1 MAKRAHQDL
10 DVEEQTMTLGPKD
23 VEIARSSL
31 PSGGGLDRNIAM
43 ELCRVTEAA
52 ALAAARWMGRGNKN
66 ALDQAAVNAMR
77 ARLNAIQMDGVVVI
91 GEGEKDEA
99 PMLFIGERIGNGE
112 APKVDVAVDPVD
124 GTTLLSKGLPNAVA
138 VVAAAERGTMYYP
151 PGIVYME
158 KLAVGP
164 AGRGVCTLEMD
175 VEENIEALAAAKG
188 ERVDDLT
195 VVVLDRPRH
204 TELIDRIRA
213 TGARIK
219 LISDGDVAGGIMPS
233 LPDTGVD
240 MLLGVGGSPEAVL
253 TACALKC
260 LGGDIQCKLWPRNDE
275 ERLQAEKLGL
285 SLENVLTID
294 DLVRGNDVF
303 FSLTGVTDGELV
315 KGVHYFP
322 HGATTETLVMRS
334 RSGTVRRIQAVHNFE
349 KLEHYADLAG
359 I

>member
-1 MAKRAHQDL
+1 MARPLRATES
-10 DVEEQTMTLGPKD
+10 VSA
-23 VEIARSSL
+23 EIS
-31 PSGGGLDRNIAM
+31 RNLAL
-43 ELCRVTEAA
+43 ELVRVTEAG
-52 ALAAARWMGRGNKN
+52 ALASARWMGRGDKN
-66 ALDQAAVNAMR
+66 TADGAAVDAMR
-77 ARLNAIQMDGVVVI
+77 RALGMIPMDGVVVI

-99 PMLFIGERIGNGE
+99 PMLYIGEYIGNGQE
-112 APKVDVAVDPVD
+112 PKVDVAVDPVD
-124 GTTLLSKGLPNAVA
+124 GTTLLSKGLPNAVS
-138 VVAAAERGTMYYP
+138 VVALAEQGTMYYP

-164 AGRGVCTLEMD
+164 AGRGICSLEMS
-175 VEENIEALAAAKG
+175 VEENIEAMAHAKS

-204 TELIDRIRA
+204 AELIDRIRA

-233 LPDTGVD
+233 LPDTNAD
-240 MLLGVGGSPEAVL
+240 MLMGVGGSPEAVL
-253 TACALKC
+253 TAAALKC
-260 LGGDIQCKLWPRNDE
+260 LGGDIQCKLWPRDDN
-275 ERLQAEKLGL
+275 EREQAEKLGL
-285 SLENVLTID
+285 SLDSVLTID

-303 FSLTGVTDGELV
+303 FALTGVTDGELV

-349 KLEHYADLAG
+349 KLEHYASLSG

>member
-1 MAKRAHQDL
+1 
-10 DVEEQTMTLGPKD
+10 MTLTPD
-23 VEIARSSL
+23 SPAARAV
-31 PSGGGLDRNIAM
+31 PIGGGLDRNIAL

-77 ARLNAIQMDGVVVI
+77 ERLRVIPMDGVVVI

-99 PMLFIGERIGNGE
+99 PMLYIGERIGNGSP
-112 APKVDVAVDPVD
+112 PKVDVAVDPVD
-124 GTTLLSKGLPNAVA
+124 GTTLLSKGLPNAVS
-138 VVAAAERGTMYYP
+138 VVAMAEQGTMYYP

-164 AGRGVCTLEMD
+164 AGRGVCSLEMS
-175 VEENIEALAAAKG
+175 VEDNIAALAGAKG
-188 ERVDDLT
+188 ERIDDLT
-195 VVVLDRPRH
+195 IVVLDRPRH
-204 TELIDRIRA
+204 AELIERIRA

-240 MLLGVGGSPEAVL
+240 MLMGIGGSPEAVL

-275 ERLQAEKLGL
+275 ERAQAEKLGL
-285 SLENVLTID
+285 GLDRVLTIN
-294 DLVRGNDVF
+294 DLVAGNDVF

-334 RSGTVRRIQAVHNFE
+334 RSGTIRRMHATHNFE
-349 KLEHYADLAG
+349 KLERYAELSG

>member
-1 MAKRAHQDL
+1 
-10 DVEEQTMTLGPKD
+10 MTLTPEGL
-23 VEIARSSL
+23 AGAAL
-31 PSGGGLDRNIAM
+31 PSGGGLDRNIAL

-77 ARLNAIQMDGVVVI
+77 DRLKVIQMDGVVVI

-99 PMLFIGERIGNGE
+99 PMLYIGERIGNGRE
-112 APKVDVAVDPVD
+112 PKVDVAVDPVD
-124 GTTLLSKGLPNAVA
+124 GTTLLAKGLPNAVS
-138 VVAAAERGTMYYP
+138 VVALAEQGTMYYP

-164 AGRGVCTLEMD
+164 AGRGIVSLEMSL
-175 VEENIEALAAAKG
+175 EENIEALASAKG
-188 ERVDDLT
+188 ERVGDLT

-204 TELIDRIRA
+204 ADIIDRVRA

-233 LPDTGVD
+233 LVDTGVD
-240 MLLGVGGSPEAVL
+240 MLMGVGGSPEAVL
-253 TACALKC
+253 TAAALKC
-260 LGGDIQCKLWPRNDE
+260 LGGDIQCKLWPRDDT
-275 ERLQAEKLGL
+275 ERAQAEKLGL
-285 SLENVLTID
+285 SMDTVLTID

-303 FSLTGVTDGELV
+303 FALTGVTDGELV

-349 KLEHYADLAG
+349 KLEHYATLSG

>member
-1 MAKRAHQDL
+1 
-10 DVEEQTMTLGPKD
+10 MTTTPQ
-23 VEIARSSL
+23 SSASETTL
-31 PSGGGLDRNIAM
+31 HSGGGLDRNIAM

-52 ALAAARWMGRGNKN
+52 ALAAARWMGRGDKN

-77 ARLNAIQMDGVVVI
+77 ERLRVIEMDGVVVI

-99 PMLFIGERIGNGE
+99 PMLYIGERIGNGQP
-112 APKVDVAVDPVD
+112 PKVDVAVDPVD
-124 GTTLLSKGLPNAVA
+124 GTTLLSKGLPNAVS
-138 VVAAAERGTMYYP
+138 VVALAEQGTMYYP

-164 AGRGVCTLEMD
+164 AGRGVCSLEMSI
-175 VEENIEALAAAKG
+175 EENIEALAKAKD

-195 VVVLDRPRH
+195 IVVLDRPRH
-204 TELIDRIRA
+204 AELIEKIRA

-219 LISDGDVAGGIMPS
+219 LISDGDVAGGLMPS

-253 TACALKC
+253 TAAALKC
-260 LGGDIQCKLWPRNDE
+260 LGGDIQCKLWPRNDD
-275 ERLQAEKLGL
+275 ERTQAEKLGL
-285 SLENVLTID
+285 SLDQVLTID
-294 DLVRGNDVF
+294 DLVRGSDVF
-303 FSLTGVTDGELV
+303 FALTGVTDGELV

-349 KLEHYADLAG
+349 KLDRYADLAG

>member
-1 MAKRAHQDL
+1 LSLNGTKGH
-10 DVEEQTMTLGPKD
+10 
-23 VEIARSSL
+23 IARVRITLKSVIVQKDDQD
-31 PSGGGLDRNIAM
+31 G
-43 ELCRVTEAA
+43 
-52 ALAAARWMGRGNKN
+52 KN
-66 ALDQAAVNAMR
+66 GADKAAVDAMR
-77 ARLNAIQMDGVVVI
+77 TVLSTVPMDGIVVI

-99 PMLFIGERIGNGE
+99 PMLYTGERIGNGQ
-112 APKVDVAVDPVD
+112 PPRVDVAVDPVD
-124 GTTLLSKGLPNAVA
+124 GTTLLSKGLPNAVS
-138 VVAAAERGTMYYP
+138 VVAVAEQGTMYYP

-158 KLAVGP
+158 MLAVGP
-164 AGRGVCTLEMD
+164 AGRGVVSLEMS
-175 VEENIEALAAAKG
+175 VEENIEALATAKG

-195 VVVLDRPRH
+195 IVVLDRPRH
-204 TELIDRIRA
+204 ADLIERIRA

-233 LPDTGVD
+233 LPDTGAD
-240 MLLGVGGSPEAVL
+240 MLMGIGGSPEAVL
-253 TACALKC
+253 TAAALKC
-260 LGGDIQCKLWPRNDE
+260 LGGDIQCKLWPRNDL
-275 ERLQAEKLGL
+275 ERAQAEKLGL
-285 SLENVLTID
+285 SLDRVLTID

-349 KLEHYADLAG
+349 KLERYADLAG

>member
-1 MAKRAHQDL
+1 MKPTP
-10 DVEEQTMTLGPKD
+10 EEVAGST
-23 VEIARSSL
+23 L

-77 ARLNAIQMDGVVVI
+77 DRLKVIQMDGIVVI

-99 PMLFIGERIGNGE
+99 PMLYIGERIGNGQE
-112 APKVDVAVDPVD
+112 PKVDVAVDPVD

-138 VVAAAERGTMYYP
+138 VVALANQGTMYYP

-164 AGRGVCTLEMD
+164 AGKGVCSLEMD
-175 VEENIEALAAAKG
+175 IEENIEALAAAKG

-204 TELIDRIRA
+204 EKLIDRVRA

-233 LPDTGVD
+233 LPDTG
-240 MLLGVGGSPEAVL
+240 MIGVPGIAGRAF
-253 TACALKC
+253 TA
-260 LGGDIQCKLWPRNDE
+260 
-275 ERLQAEKLGL
+275 L
-285 SLENVLTID
+285 SEVSWWRYS
-294 DLVRGNDVF
+294 V
-303 FSLTGVTDGELV
+303 
-315 KGVHYFP
+315 
-322 HGATTETLVMRS
+322 
-334 RSGTVRRIQAVHNFE
+334 QAV
-349 KLEHYADLAG
+349 AARRS
-359 I
+359 

>member
-1 MAKRAHQDL
+1 
-10 DVEEQTMTLGPKD
+10 MTLTPEGL
-23 VEIARSSL
+23 AGSSPPL
-31 PSGGGLDRNIAM
+31 GGGLDRNIAL

-77 ARLNAIQMDGVVVI
+77 DRLRVIQMDGVVVI

-99 PMLFIGERIGNGE
+99 PMLYIGERIGNGQE
-112 APKVDVAVDPVD
+112 PKVDVAVDPVD
-124 GTTLLSKGLPNAVA
+124 GTTLLSKGLPNAVS
-138 VVAAAERGTMYYP
+138 VVALAEQGTMYYP

-164 AGRGVCTLEMD
+164 AGRGAVSLEMS
-175 VEENIEALAAAKG
+175 VEENIEALAASKG
-188 ERVDDLT
+188 ERVNDLT

-204 TELIDRIRA
+204 SELIDRIRA

-240 MLLGVGGSPEAVL
+240 MLMGVGGSPEAVL
-253 TACALKC
+253 TAAALKC

-275 ERLQAEKLGL
+275 ERNQAEHLGL
-285 SLENVLTID
+285 SLDSVLSID

-303 FSLTGVTDGELV
+303 FALTGVTDGELV

-334 RSGTVRRIQAVHNFE
+334 QSGTIRRIQAVHNFE
-349 KLEHYADLAG
+349 KLEHYASLSG

>member
-1 MAKRAHQDL
+1 
-10 DVEEQTMTLGPKD
+10 MTLSSRGL
-23 VEIARSSL
+23 AGSSL
-31 PSGGGLDRNIAM
+31 PLGGGLDRNIAL

-77 ARLNAIQMDGVVVI
+77 DRLRVIQMDGVVVI

-99 PMLFIGERIGNGE
+99 PMLYIGERIGNGQD
-112 APKVDVAVDPVD
+112 PKVDVAVDPVD
-124 GTTLLSKGLPNAVA
+124 GTTLLSKGLPNAVS
-138 VVAAAERGTMYYP
+138 VVALAEQGTMYYP

-164 AGRGVCTLEMD
+164 AGRGVVSLEMS
-175 VEENIEALAAAKG
+175 VEDNIDALATAKG
-188 ERVDDLT
+188 EQVDDLT

-204 TELIDRIRA
+204 TDLIDRIRS

-240 MLLGVGGSPEAVL
+240 MLMGVGGSPEAVL
-253 TACALKC
+253 TAAALKC

-275 ERLQAEKLGL
+275 ERTQAMKLGL
-285 SLENVLTID
+285 SLDTVLTID

-322 HGATTETLVMRS
+322 HGATTETLIMRS
-334 RSGTVRRIQAVHNFE
+334 QSGTIRRIQAVHNFE
-349 KLEHYADLAG
+349 KLEHYATLSG

>member
-1 MAKRAHQDL
+1 
-10 DVEEQTMTLGPKD
+10 
-23 VEIARSSL
+23 
-31 PSGGGLDRNIAM
+31 
-43 ELCRVTEAA
+43 
-52 ALAAARWMGRGNKN
+52 
-66 ALDQAAVNAMR
+66 
-77 ARLNAIQMDGVVVI
+77 
-91 GEGEKDEA
+91 
-99 PMLFIGERIGNGE
+99 MLYIGERIGNGQD
-112 APKVDVAVDPVD
+112 PRVDVAVDPVD
-124 GTTLLSKGLPNAVA
+124 GTTLLSKGLPNAVS
-138 VVAAAERGTMYYP
+138 VVALAERGTMYYP
-151 PGIVYME
+151 PGIVYMD

-164 AGRGVCTLEMD
+164 AGRGVVSMEMSI
-175 VEENIEALAAAKG
+175 EENVEALAAAKG

-204 TELIDRIRA
+204 AELIDRVRA

-240 MLLGVGGSPEAVL
+240 MLMGIGGSPEAVL

-260 LGGDIQCKLWPRNDE
+260 LGGDVQCKLWPRNE
-275 ERLQAEKLGL
+275 HERKQAETLGL
-285 SLENVLTID
+285 GLDRVLTID

>member
-1 MAKRAHQDL
+1 MSATPEAQPSA
-10 DVEEQTMTLGPKD
+10 E
-23 VEIARSSL
+23 L
-31 PSGGGLDRNIAM
+31 PSGGGLDRNIAL

-77 ARLNAIQMDGVVVI
+77 DRLKVIQMDGVVVI

-99 PMLFIGERIGNGE
+99 PMLYIGERIGNGQD
-112 APKVDVAVDPVD
+112 PKVDVAVDPVD

-138 VVAAAERGTMYYP
+138 VVALAERGTMYYP

-158 KLAVGP
+158 KIAVGP
-164 AGRGVCTLEMD
+164 AGRGVVSLEMS
-175 VEENIEALAAAKG
+175 VEENIEALAHAKS

-195 VVVLDRPRH
+195 IVVLDRPRH
-204 TELIDRIRA
+204 AELIDRIRA

-233 LPDTGVD
+233 LPDTGGD

-253 TACALKC
+253 TAAALKC

-275 ERLQAEKLGL
+275 ERAQAEKLGL
-285 SLENVLTID
+285 SLDTVLTID
-294 DLVRGNDVF
+294 DLVRGDDVF
-303 FSLTGVTDGELV
+303 FALTGVTDGELV

-349 KLEHYADLAG
+349 KLEHYANLSG

>member
-1 MAKRAHQDL
+1 MTTAPDRATR
-10 DVEEQTMTLGPKD
+10 E
-23 VEIARSSL
+23 SL
-31 PSGGGLDRNIAM
+31 RSGGGLDRNIAL

-77 ARLNAIQMDGVVVI
+77 DRLRVIQMDGVVVI

-99 PMLFIGERIGNGE
+99 PMLYIGERIGNGMD
-112 APKVDVAVDPVD
+112 PKVDVAVDPVD
-124 GTTLLSKGLPNAVA
+124 GTTLLSKGLPNAVS
-138 VVAAAERGTMYYP
+138 VVAVAERGTMYYP

-164 AGRGVCTLEMD
+164 AGRGVCSMEMN
-175 VEENIEALAAAKG
+175 VEENIEALASAKG

-204 TELIDRIRA
+204 AELIERIRA

-233 LPDTGVD
+233 LPDTGGD
-240 MLLGVGGSPEAVL
+240 MLMGVGGSPEAVL
-253 TACALKC
+253 TAAALKC
-260 LGGDIQCKLWPRNDE
+260 LGGDIQCKLWPRNE
-275 ERLQAEKLGL
+275 GERAAAEKLGL
-285 SLENVLTID
+285 ALDQVLSID
-294 DLVRGNDVF
+294 DLVRGDDVF

-322 HGATTETLVMRS
+322 HGATTESLNSSHTLIS
-334 RSGTVRRIQAVHNFE
+334 YAVS
-349 KLEHYADLAG
+349 
-359 I
+359 